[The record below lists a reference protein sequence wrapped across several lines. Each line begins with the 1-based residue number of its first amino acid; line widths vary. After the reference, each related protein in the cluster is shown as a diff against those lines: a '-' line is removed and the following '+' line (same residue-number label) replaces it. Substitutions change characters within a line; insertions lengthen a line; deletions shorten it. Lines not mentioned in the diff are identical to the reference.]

1 MNSKNAASLTAETSA
16 PQSADMPRP
25 LLISFLMLVVM
36 LMMAALDQT
45 IVSTALPVIARDLH
59 GSERSAWVFSAYLIA
74 STVAVPLYGKLADM
88 HGSKPLLLTAV
99 GLFLLG
105 SVLCGLSRDMTEL
118 ILARGIQG
126 AGGGGLLPLAMM
138 SVQRLFPDN
147 ARAKFQGI
155 LGAVYGLSTMMGPLV
170 GGYLVEHFSWRWA
183 FFINLPLGLVAA
195 GVLASQFPRVKPT
208 QRGRMDYGGA
218 LLLSAGLVSLLLSTN
233 RQPLPGVAIST
244 TAFAVYFS
252 TTAFAVMGVALI
264 VAFVWLQSRI
274 AHPLLPLS
282 LFAKREFSASTL
294 LSACT
299 GFMLFAAVVF
309 LPMYFQN
316 ARGLSPADSGL
327 HLMPLMAGITI
338 ASIVCGRVLAA
349 TGRVRS
355 TALVACTFVT
365 TAFLGLGLLVRDP
378 AVSLMALSACLLPLG
393 TGIGALF
400 PLVTVVAQNSAPMP
414 LMGMATASPVMFRS
428 VAGAVGVS
436 VMASLFASGM
446 TSGFKSGV
454 APQTVFGLALSTV
467 MWAAAGASALAA
479 FVSCGLPWRLTRS
492 ASSPSA
498 PMMTTTGGAPSTLR
512 P

>member
-1 MNSKNAASLTAETSA
+1 MHCTSIMLKATLRRMNSKTATSA
-16 PQSADMPRP
+16 PETGDIPRP
-25 LLISFLMLVVM
+25 LLVSFLMLVFM

-59 GSERSAWVFSAYLIA
+59 GAERSSWVFSAYLIA

-88 HGSKPLLLTAV
+88 HGSKPLLLASV

-105 SVLCGLSRDMTEL
+105 SVLCGVSRDMTEL

-138 SVQRLFPDN
+138 SVQRLFPDD
-147 ARAKFQGI
+147 ARAKFQGL

-183 FFINLPLGLVAA
+183 FFINLPMGLVAA
-195 GVLASQFPRVKPT
+195 AVLVSQFPRVKPV
-208 QRGRMDYGGA
+208 QRGRMDYLGA

-233 RQPLPGVAIST
+233 RQPLAGVAISN
-244 TAFAVYFS
+244 TAFALVG
-252 TTAFAVMGVALI
+252 MALI
-264 VAFVWLQSRI
+264 AAFVWLQSRL
-274 AHPLLPLS
+274 AQPLLSLS
-282 LFAKREFSASTL
+282 LFAKREFSAASL

-299 GFMLFAAVVF
+299 GLMLFAGVVF

-338 ASIVCGRVLAA
+338 ASIACGRVLAG

-355 TALVACTFVT
+355 TALVACGLIIA
-365 TAFLGLGLLVRDP
+365 AFTGLGFLVREP
-378 AVSLMALSACLLPLG
+378 SVSLMTLSACLLPLG
-393 TGIGALF
+393 MGIGALF

-436 VMASLFASGM
+436 VMASLFASAMANGHQ
-446 TSGFKSGV
+446 SGV
-454 APQTVFGLALSTV
+454 APQAVFGVALSNV

-479 FVSCGLPWRLTRS
+479 FVSCGLPWRLVRRAPT
-492 ASSPSA
+492 ASFQA
-498 PMMTTTGGAPSTLR
+498 TEAT
-512 P
+512 

>member
-1 MNSKNAASLTAETSA
+1 MPSESVGLKATLRRMNSKTAPCASFPSAATTAL
-16 PQSADMPRP
+16 PRP
-25 LLISFLMLVVM
+25 LLISFFMLAFM

-45 IVSTALPVIARDLH
+45 IVSTALPVIARDVDNALH
-59 GSERSAWVFSAYLIA
+59 GAERSSWVFSAYLIA
-74 STVAVPLYGKLADM
+74 STVAVPLYGKLSDM
-88 HGSKPLLLTAV
+88 HGSKPLLLVSV

-118 ILARGIQG
+118 ILARGVQG

-138 SVQRLFPDN
+138 SVQRLFPEN
-147 ARAKFQGI
+147 SRAKFQGL

-170 GGYLVEHFSWRWA
+170 GGYLVEHASWRWA
-183 FFINLPLGLVAA
+183 FFINLPMGLLAA
-195 GVLASQFPRVKPT
+195 AVLISQFPRVKPV
-208 QRGRMDYGGA
+208 QRSRMDYLGA
-218 LLLSAGLVSLLLSTN
+218 SLLSAGLVSLLLSTN
-233 RQPLPGVAIST
+233 RQPLAGVAISN
-244 TAFAVYFS
+244 TAFAL
-252 TTAFAVMGVALI
+252 TGVALI
-264 VAFVWLQSRI
+264 AAFVWLQSRI

-338 ASIVCGRVLAA
+338 ASIACGRVLAA

-355 TALVACTFVT
+355 TALVACGLVT
-365 TAFLGLGLLVRDP
+365 AAFFGLGVLVREP
-378 AVSLMALSACLLPLG
+378 AVSLMAVSACLLPLG
-393 TGIGALF
+393 MGIGALF

-428 VAGAVGVS
+428 VSGAVGVS
-436 VMASLFASGM
+436 VMASLFAAGF
-446 TSGFKSGV
+446 TSGA
-454 APQTVFGLALSTV
+454 APELVFGFALSRV
-467 MWAAAGASALAA
+467 VGAAAGVSALAA
-479 FVSCGLPWRLTRS
+479 LVSCGLPRRLVRRTPS
-492 ASSPSA
+492 ASLQ
-498 PMMTTTGGAPSTLR
+498 TN
-512 P
+512 

>member
-1 MNSKNAASLTAETSA
+1 
-16 PQSADMPRP
+16 
-25 LLISFLMLVVM
+25 MLVFM

-59 GSERSAWVFSAYLIA
+59 GAERSAWVFSAYLIA

-88 HGSKPLLLTAV
+88 HGSKPLLLTSV

-105 SVLCGLSRDMTEL
+105 SVLCGMSRNMTEL

-138 SVQRLFPDN
+138 SVQRLFPES
-147 ARAKFQGI
+147 ARAKYQGI
-155 LGAVYGLSTMMGPLV
+155 LGAVYGFSTMMGPLV

-183 FFINLPLGLVAA
+183 FFINLPLGLLAA
-195 GVLASQFPRVKPT
+195 AVLASQFPSMKPT
-208 QRGRMDYGGA
+208 QRGRMDYLGA
-218 LLLSAGLVSLLLSTN
+218 LLLSAGLVSVLLATN
-233 RQPLPGVAIST
+233 HQALPGVNIPNT
-244 TAFAVYFS
+244 VFAVI
-252 TTAFAVMGVALI
+252 GVALI
-264 VAFVWLQSRI
+264 AAFVWLQSRI
-274 AHPLLPLS
+274 EQPLLPLS
-282 LFAKREFSASTL
+282 LFAKREFSAASL

-309 LPMYFQN
+309 LPQYFQN

-338 ASIVCGRVLAA
+338 ASITCGRVLAA

-355 TALVACTFVT
+355 TAWVACALVT
-365 TAFLGLGLLVRDP
+365 LAYAALAFLVREP
-378 AVSLMALSACLLPLG
+378 AVSLMVLSACLLPLG
-393 TGIGALF
+393 LGIGALF

-436 VMASLFASGM
+436 VMASLFASVFA
-446 TSGFKSGV
+446 TVFASATTRQVQPGV
-454 APQTVFGLALSTV
+454 APQVAFALALNSV
-467 MWAAAGASALAA
+467 MWAAAGAAALAA
-479 FVSCGLPWRLTRS
+479 LVSCGLPVRLKRK
-492 ASSPSA
+492 AAPSA
-498 PMMTTTGGAPSTLR
+498 QHSANAAAAA
-512 P
+512 

>member
-1 MNSKNAASLTAETSA
+1 
-16 PQSADMPRP
+16 
-25 LLISFLMLVVM
+25 MLVCL

-45 IVSTALPVIARDLH
+45 IVSTALPVIARDLENALH
-59 GSERSAWVFSAYLIA
+59 GSERSAWVFSTYLIA

-88 HGSKPLLLTAV
+88 HGSKPLLLTSV

-118 ILARGIQG
+118 VLARGVQG

-138 SVQRLFPDN
+138 SVQRLFPEN
-147 ARAKFQGI
+147 ARAKFQGM

-195 GVLASQFPRVKPT
+195 GVLASQFPRVKPA
-208 QRGRMDYGGA
+208 QRGRMDYLGA

-233 RQPLPGVAIST
+233 RQPLAGVAISDAT
-244 TAFAVYFS
+244 FAL
-252 TTAFAVMGVALI
+252 MGVVLI
-264 VAFVWLQSRI
+264 AAFVWLQSRI

-282 LFAKREFSASTL
+282 LFAKREFPASTL

-355 TALVACTFVT
+355 TALVACAFVT
-365 TAFLGLGLLVRDP
+365 TAFLGLGVLVRVP

-393 TGIGALF
+393 MGIGALF

-436 VMASLFASGM
+436 VMASLFASAM
-446 TSGFKSGV
+446 AREFKSGV
-454 APQTVFGLALSTV
+454 APQTVFGLALSSV

-479 FVSCGLPWRLTRS
+479 FVSCGLPWRLARRAAPAIATTRGT
-492 ASSPSA
+492 PSVSRA
-498 PMMTTTGGAPSTLR
+498 
-512 P
+512 

>member
-1 MNSKNAASLTAETSA
+1 
-16 PQSADMPRP
+16 
-25 LLISFLMLVVM
+25 MLVFM

-45 IVSTALPVIARDLH
+45 IVSTALPVIARDLENALQ
-59 GSERSAWVFSAYLIA
+59 GAERSSWVFSAYLIA

-105 SVLCGLSRDMTEL
+105 SVLCGVSRDMTEL

-138 SVQRLFPDN
+138 SVQRLFPES
-147 ARAKFQGI
+147 ARAKFQGM

-195 GVLASQFPRVKPT
+195 AVLVSRFPRVKPA
-208 QRGRMDYGGA
+208 QRGRMDYAGA

-233 RQPLPGVAIST
+233 QQPLAGVNIST
-244 TAFAVYFS
+244 T
-252 TTAFAVMGVALI
+252 TFAVMGVVLI
-264 VAFVWLQSRI
+264 AAFVWLQSRT

-282 LFAKREFSASTL
+282 LFAKREFSAASL

-299 GFMLFAAVVF
+299 GFMLFAGVVF
-309 LPMYFQN
+309 MPMYFQN

-327 HLMPLMAGITI
+327 HLMPLMAGITL

-355 TALVACTFVT
+355 TALVAC
-365 TAFLGLGLLVRDP
+365 LLVAAAFALLGWWVRESG
-378 AVSLMALSACLLPLG
+378 VSMWLLSSVLFPVGL
-393 TGIGALF
+393 GIGALF

-436 VMASLFASGM
+436 LMATMFASVMAAGV
-446 TSGFKSGV
+446 KSGLP
-454 APQTVFGLALSTV
+454 AQNVFGVAMSNV
-467 MWAAAGASALAA
+467 MWAAAGASSLAA
-479 FVSCGLPWRLTRS
+479 VVSCGLPWRLMRRTP
-492 ASSPSA
+492 SPS
-498 PMMTTTGGAPSTLR
+498 PSPASQTQQH
-512 P
+512 

>member
-1 MNSKNAASLTAETSA
+1 MAAATLRRMNSKTETSTATSA
-16 PQSADMPRP
+16 PPTADIPRP
-25 LLISFLMLVVM
+25 LLISFLMLVFM

-59 GSERSAWVFSAYLIA
+59 GAERSSWVFSAYLIA
-74 STVAVPLYGKLADM
+74 STVAVPLNGKLADM
-88 HGSKPLLLTAV
+88 HGSKPLLLTSVAM
-99 GLFLLG
+99 FLLG
-105 SVLCGLSRDMTEL
+105 SVLCGVSRDMTEL

-138 SVQRLFPDN
+138 SVQRLFPES
-147 ARAKFQGI
+147 ARSKLQGM

-195 GVLASQFPRVKPT
+195 VVLVSQFPRVKPS
-208 QRGRMDYGGA
+208 QRGRMDYVGA

-233 RQPLPGVAIST
+233 RQPLAGVAISAT
-244 TAFAVYFS
+244 TFAV
-252 TTAFAVMGVALI
+252 VGVALI
-264 VAFVWLQSRI
+264 AAFVWLQSRI

-282 LFAKREFSASTL
+282 LFAKREFAAASL

-299 GFMLFAAVVF
+299 GLMLFAGVVF

-338 ASIVCGRVLAA
+338 GSIVCGRALAA

-355 TALVACTFVT
+355 TALVACGLI
-365 TAFLGLGLLVRDP
+365 TAVFAGLGLLVREP
-378 AVSLMALSACLLPLG
+378 SVSLMALSACLLPLG
-393 TGIGALF
+393 AGIGALF
-400 PLVTVVAQNSAPMP
+400 PLLTVVAQNSAPMP

-436 VMASLFASGM
+436 LLASLFASGM
-446 TSGFKSGV
+446 ATGFKSGM
-454 APQTVFGLALSTV
+454 AAQNVFGVALSSV
-467 MWAAAGASALAA
+467 MWTAAGASSLAA
-479 FVSCGLPWRLTRS
+479 LVSCGLPWRLARR
-492 ASSPSA
+492 AA
-498 PMMTTTGGAPSTLR
+498 VLN
-512 P
+512 

>member
-1 MNSKNAASLTAETSA
+1 
-16 PQSADMPRP
+16 
-25 LLISFLMLVVM
+25 MLVFM

-59 GSERSAWVFSAYLIA
+59 GAERSAWVFSAYLIA

-88 HGSKPLLLTAV
+88 HGSKPLLLMSV
-99 GLFLLG
+99 GLFLWG

-118 ILARGIQG
+118 ILARGVQG

-138 SVQRLFPDN
+138 SVQRLFPEA
-147 ARAKFQGI
+147 ARAKFQGL

-195 GVLASQFPRVKPT
+195 TVLASQFPKLKPA
-208 QRGRMDYGGA
+208 QRGRMDYLGA

-233 RQPLPGVAIST
+233 RQPLAGVSISN
-244 TAFAVYFS
+244 TAFALI
-252 TTAFAVMGVALI
+252 GVSLLA
-264 VAFVWLQSRI
+264 AFVWLQSRI

-309 LPMYFQN
+309 LPQYFQN
-316 ARGLSPADSGL
+316 ARSLSPADSGL

-338 ASIVCGRVLAA
+338 ASITCGRVLAA

-355 TALVACTFVT
+355 TALAACTLVT
-365 TAFLGLGLLVRDP
+365 VAYLALGVLVRNP
-378 AVSLMALSACLLPLG
+378 AVSLMGLSACLLPLG
-393 TGIGALF
+393 MGIGALF

-436 VMASLFASGM
+436 VLASLFAAVLASGLASA
-446 TSGFKSGV
+446 TQSGG
-454 APQTVFGLALSTV
+454 APQTVLGLALSSV
-467 MWAAAGASALAA
+467 MWAAASVSSMAA
-479 FVSCGLPWRLTRS
+479 IVSCGLPWRLVRR
-492 ASSPSA
+492 AA
-498 PMMTTTGGAPSTLR
+498 PAR
-512 P
+512 NQ

>member
-1 MNSKNAASLTAETSA
+1 
-16 PQSADMPRP
+16 
-25 LLISFLMLVVM
+25 MLVFM

-59 GSERSAWVFSAYLIA
+59 GAERSAWVFSAYLIA

-88 HGSKPLLLTAV
+88 HGSKPLLLTSV

-138 SVQRLFPDN
+138 SVQRLFPEN
-147 ARAKFQGI
+147 ARAKFQGM

-208 QRGRMDYGGA
+208 QRGRMDYAGA

-233 RQPLPGVAIST
+233 GQPLAGVAIST
-244 TAFAVYFS
+244 TTFALNIS
-252 TTAFAVMGVALI
+252 TTAYAVTGVALI
-264 VAFVWLQSRI
+264 ASFVWLQSRI
-274 AHPLLPLS
+274 AQPLLPLS
-282 LFAKREFSASTL
+282 LFAKREFSAATL

-309 LPMYFQN
+309 LPQYFQN

-327 HLMPLMAGITI
+327 HLMPLMAGITVG
-338 ASIVCGRVLAA
+338 SVVCGRVLAA
-349 TGRVRS
+349 AGKVRS
-355 TALVACTFVT
+355 TALVACFLVAA
-365 TAFLGLGLLVRDP
+365 AFALLGWWVREPGVSMWWLSSVLFPVGL
-378 AVSLMALSACLLPLG
+378 
-393 TGIGALF
+393 GIGALF

-436 VMASLFASGM
+436 LLATMFASGM
-446 TSGFKSGV
+446 AAGLKSGMT
-454 APQTVFGLALSTV
+454 PQNVFGVALSSV
-467 MWAAAGASALAA
+467 MWTAAGVSAVAA
-479 FVSCGLPWRLTRS
+479 LVSCGLQWRLVRR
-492 ASSPSA
+492 AA
-498 PMMTTTGGAPSTLR
+498 P
-512 P
+512 